1 MRPPSV
7 YANLSCPAG
16 CPCEVTGP
24 LYGPHRVGVRL
35 VMILL
40 SHRGW
45 TAVAIAELLGC
56 DPSTVRRRIHRYNQ
70 HGVAGLVD
78 RPRPGRP
85 RLGSPKLGDRIRRL
99 LTQPKAW
106 TIARLYQRLGRPAL
120 SLRTL
125 RRRVSEVASWR
136 RPRLVA
142 KGDPDRDVV
151 LAELHQQLAE
161 LPAGTVVLAEDE
173 THVNLLPWVRA
184 TWIPHGQRQEVMTP
198 GKNWRRTIF
207 GAVDLAF
214 GRFLYQVT
222 RKAVSATFTAF
233 CEQLLAAYP
242 TAPVVAVICDNVII
256 HRSRSCSAGWASTP
270 GCRCCTGRATAHTT
284 TPSSGSGA
292 RSRRGWPTARR

>member
-56 DPSTVRRRIHRYNQ
+56 DPSMVRRRIHRYNQ

-78 RPRPGRP
+78 RPRRRRP

-136 RPRLVA
+136 RPPAGGQRRSR
-142 KGDPDRDVV
+142 PRCV

-161 LPAGTVVLAEDE
+161 LPAGDGGAGRGRDPRQPAALGALTIQGR
-173 THVNLLPWVRA
+173 VRQVHA
-184 TWIPHGQRQEVMTP
+184 FLRARTPQQMLTTAAPH
-198 GKNWRRTIF
+198 
-207 GAVDLAF
+207 
-214 GRFLYQVT
+214 
-222 RKAVSATFTAF
+222 
-233 CEQLLAAYP
+233 
-242 TAPVVAVICDNVII
+242 
-256 HRSRSCSAGWASTP
+256 
-270 GCRCCTGRATAHTT
+270 
-284 TPSSGSGA
+284 SS
-292 RSRRGWPTARR
+292 P

>member
-24 LYGPHRVGVRL
+24 LDGPHRVGVRL

-56 DPSTVRRRIHRYNQ
+56 DPSTVRRWIHRYNQ
-70 HGVAGLVD
+70 HGAAGLVD
-78 RPRPGRP
+78 
-85 RLGSPKLGDRIRRL
+85 
-99 LTQPKAW
+99 
-106 TIARLYQRLGRPAL
+106 
-120 SLRTL
+120 
-125 RRRVSEVASWR
+125 

-184 TWIPHGQRQEVMTP
+184 TWI
-198 GKNWRRTIF
+198 RT
-207 GAVDLAF
+207 
-214 GRFLYQVT
+214 
-222 RKAVSATFTAF
+222 
-233 CEQLLAAYP
+233 
-242 TAPVVAVICDNVII
+242 
-256 HRSRSCSAGWASTP
+256 
-270 GCRCCTGRATAHTT
+270 
-284 TPSSGSGA
+284 GS
-292 RSRRGWPTARR
+292 ARRS

>member
-1 MRPPSV
+1 
-7 YANLSCPAG
+7 
-16 CPCEVTGP
+16 
-24 LYGPHRVGVRL
+24 
-35 VMILL
+35 MILL

-56 DPSTVRRRIHRYNQ
+56 DPSTVRRWIHRYNQ

-173 THVNLLPWVRA
+173 THVNLLP
-184 TWIPHGQRQEVMTP
+184 
-198 GKNWRRTIF
+198 
-207 GAVDLAF
+207 
-214 GRFLYQVT
+214 
-222 RKAVSATFTAF
+222 
-233 CEQLLAAYP
+233 
-242 TAPVVAVICDNVII
+242 
-256 HRSRSCSAGWASTP
+256 
-270 GCRCCTGRATAHTT
+270 
-284 TPSSGSGA
+284 
-292 RSRRGWPTARR
+292 

>member
-1 MRPPSV
+1 MCC
-7 YANLSCPAG
+7 LSGWP
-16 CPCEVTGP
+16 EVLLVTGGGGPSNEVASRVAEAFHSPQTRRGRRQYASPQCVRQP
-24 LYGPHRVGVRL
+24 LLPRWLPLRGDRSAVWPHRVGVRL

-56 DPSTVRRRIHRYNQ
+56 DPSTVRRWIHRYNQ

-198 GKNWRRTIF
+198 GKNRRRTIF

-214 GRFLYQVT
+214 GRSFYQVT
-222 RKAVSATFTAF
+222 RKAVSATFTTF
-233 CEQLLAAYP
+233 CEQLLAATP
-242 TAPVVAVICDNVII
+242 
-256 HRSRSCSAGWASTP
+256 RRRWSR
-270 GCRCCTGRATAHTT
+270 
-284 TPSSGSGA
+284 
-292 RSRRGWPTARR
+292 

>member
-7 YANLSCPAG
+7 YAKPPCPAG
-16 CPCEVTGP
+16 CPCDVARL
-24 LYGPHRVGVRL
+24 LYGPHRVGARL

-56 DPSTVRRRIHRYNQ
+56 DPSTVRRWIHRYNQ

-125 RRRVSEVASWR
+125 RRRVSEQVDAIEGANRCLENSPAS
-136 RPRLVA
+136 PCTFTATAGLT
-142 KGDPDRDVV
+142 
-151 LAELHQQLAE
+151 L
-161 LPAGTVVLAEDE
+161 GTVV
-173 THVNLLPWVRA
+173 VRA
-184 TWIPHGQRQEVMTP
+184 PW
-198 GKNWRRTIF
+198 
-207 GAVDLAF
+207 
-214 GRFLYQVT
+214 
-222 RKAVSATFTAF
+222 
-233 CEQLLAAYP
+233 
-242 TAPVVAVICDNVII
+242 
-256 HRSRSCSAGWASTP
+256 
-270 GCRCCTGRATAHTT
+270 
-284 TPSSGSGA
+284 
-292 RSRRGWPTARR
+292 